1 MTAPLF
7 ADALGPRARQRT
19 LIASLIAGVAL
30 LAAVAVAVRRFQ
42 AEGELDADKWSPL
55 LNLRTLEFLGLGL
68 LNTLKLATAAMAIAL
83 TLGGALALGRLA
95 RNGPVRWGAG
105 VLVEFF
111 RGFPL
116 LLLLLFSVFG
126 LRSLG
131 YDLPLFWSVVAA
143 LAVYNAA
150 VLAEIFR
157 AGILS
162 LDRGQGEAAQTV
174 GLTYWQSMAYVIL
187 PQALR
192 RMIPAIVSQLVTLL
206 KDTSLAYFVQYT
218 ELLRRAQLTGN
229 FGRNLLQVSIAVALV
244 YIAVNFCLGR
254 VARRLE
260 VRQRRRLGAGAI
272 SVAGG
277 PEDLAMADIAPV
289 GEEAEDDG

>member
-1 MTAPLF
+1 MTAPLL
-7 ADALGPRARQRT
+7 ADALGPRGRRRT
-19 LIASLIAGVAL
+19 FVASLVAGALL
-30 LAAVAVAVRRFQ
+30 LAALAVVVRRFQ
-42 AEGELDADKWSPL
+42 AEGELDGDKWSPL
-55 LNLRTLEFLGLGL
+55 INSGTLEFLGLGL
-68 LNTLKLATAAMAIAL
+68 LNTLKLAAAAMAIAL
-83 TLGGALALGRLA
+83 ALGGVLALGRLA

-105 VLVEFF
+105 IVVEFF

-218 ELLRRAQLTGN
+218 ELLRRAQLAGN

-277 PEDLAMADIAPV
+277 PEDLAMADLTP
-289 GEEAEDDG
+289 GPEDAED

>member
-1 MTAPLF
+1 MTAPLL
-7 ADALGPRARQRT
+7 ADALGPRGRRRT
-19 LIASLIAGVAL
+19 TVASVVAGILVLAL
-30 LAAVAVAVRRFQ
+30 VAVVLRRFQ
-42 AEGELDADKWSPL
+42 AEGELDGDLWSPL
-55 LNLRTLEFLGLGL
+55 LDLGTLEFLARGLI
-68 LNTLKLATAAMAIAL
+68 NTLKLAAAAMVMAL
-83 TLGGALALGRLA
+83 ALGGVLALGRLA
-95 RNGPVRWGAG
+95 RNAPVRWAAG
-105 VLVEFF
+105 IVVEFF

-116 LLLLLFSVFG
+116 LLLILFAVFG

-131 YDLPLFWSVVAA
+131 SDLPLFWSVAVA

-174 GLTYWQSMAYVIL
+174 GLTHGQGMRYVIL

-192 RMIPAIVSQLVTLL
+192 RMTPAIVSQLVTLL
-206 KDTSLAYFVQYT
+206 KDTSLAYFVQYE

-229 FGRNLLQVSIAVALV
+229 FNRNLLQVSIAVALV

-254 VARRLE
+254 IARRLE
-260 VRQRRRLGAGAI
+260 VRQRRRLGAAAI

-277 PEDLAMADIAPV
+277 PEDLAGATAPGSPV
-289 GEEAEDDG
+289 DHDR

>member
-1 MTAPLF
+1 MTAPLL
-7 ADALGPRARQRT
+7 ADALGPRGRRRT
-19 LIASLIAGVAL
+19 LIASIVAGAL
-30 LAAVAVAVRRFQ
+30 LLAVLAVIVRRFQ
-42 AEGELDADKWSPL
+42 AEGELEGDKWSPL
-55 LNLRTLEFLGLGL
+55 LDPGTLEFLGLGL
-68 LNTLKLATAAMAIAL
+68 LNTLKLAAAAMAMAV
-83 TLGGALALGRLA
+83 TAGAVLALGRLA
-95 RNGPVRWGAG
+95 RSAPVRWGAG
-105 VLVEFF
+105 AVVEFF

-116 LLLLLFSVFG
+116 LLLLLFAVFG

-131 YDLPLFWSVVAA
+131 YDLPLFWSVAVA
-143 LAVYNAA
+143 LAIYNAS

-162 LDRGQGEAAQTV
+162 LDRGQSEAAQTV
-174 GLTYWQSMAYVIL
+174 GLTYWQGMAYVIL

-218 ELLRRAQLTGN
+218 ELLRRAQLAGN
-229 FGRNLLQVSIAVALV
+229 FDRNLLQVSIAVALV
-244 YIAVNFCLGR
+244 YIFVNFCLGR
-254 VARRLE
+254 LARRLE

-277 PEDLAMADIAPV
+277 PEDLVAADV
-289 GEEAEDDG
+289 DR

>member
-1 MTAPLF
+1 MTAPLL
-7 ADALGPRARQRT
+7 ADALGPRGRRRT
-19 LIASLIAGVAL
+19 LVASVVAGVAL
-30 LAAVAVAVRRFQ
+30 LGLLAVVLRRFQ
-42 AEGELDADKWSPL
+42 AEGELEGELWSPL
-55 LNLRTLEFLGLGL
+55 LEARTLRFLGVGL
-68 LNTLKLATAAMAIAL
+68 LNTLKLAAAAMVLAL
-83 TLGGALALGRLA
+83 ALGGGLALGRLA
-95 RNGPVRWGAG
+95 RGRPVRWVAG
-105 VLVEFF
+105 TVVEFF

-116 LLLLLFSVFG
+116 LLLLLFAVFG

-131 YDLPLFWSVVAA
+131 YDLPLFWSVAGA
-143 LAVYNAA
+143 LALYNGS

-162 LDRGQGEAAQTV
+162 LDRGQGEAASAI
-174 GLTYWQSMAYVIL
+174 GLTYWQSMALVIL

-218 ELLRRAQLTGN
+218 ELLRRAQLTGS
-229 FGRNLLQVSIAVALV
+229 FSRNLLQVSLAVALV
-244 YIAVNFCLGR
+244 YIVVNFLLGR

-260 VRQRRRLGAGAI
+260 VRQRRRLGAGSI

-277 PEDLAMADIAPV
+277 PEDLVATGDAGDVA
-289 GEEAEDDG
+289 AR

>member
-1 MTAPLF
+1 MTAPVL
-7 ADALGPRARQRT
+7 ADALGPRARRRT
-19 LIASLIAGVAL
+19 LIASVLTGVAL
-30 LAAVAVAVRRFQ
+30 LAVLVVVVQRF
-42 AEGELDADKWSPL
+42 ADEGELDGDKWSPL
-55 LNLRTLEFLGLGL
+55 LDGPTLRFLLEGLY
-68 LNTLKLATAAMAIAL
+68 NTLKLAAASMVIAL
-83 TLGGALALGRLA
+83 ALGGALALGRLA

-105 VLVEFF
+105 VVVEFF

-143 LAVYNAA
+143 LAAYNAS

-162 LDRGQGEAAQTV
+162 LDRGQGEAAKAV
-174 GLTYWQSMAYVIL
+174 GLSYWQGMFSVIL

-192 RMIPAIVSQLVTLL
+192 RMTPAIVSQLVTLL
-206 KDTSLAYFVQYT
+206 KDTSLAYFVQYE

-244 YIAVNFCLGR
+244 YIAVNMCLGR
-254 VARRLE
+254 VARSLE
-260 VRQRRRLGAGAI
+260 VRERRRLGAGAI
-272 SVAGG
+272 EVTGAEELAGAG
-277 PEDLAMADIAPV
+277 IDADRPER
-289 GEEAEDDG
+289 

>member
-1 MTAPLF
+1 MTAPLL
-7 ADALGPRARQRT
+7 ADALGPRARRRT
-19 LIASLIAGVAL
+19 LIASLVAGVAL
-30 LAAVAVAVRRFQ
+30 LGAVAVAVRRFQ

-55 LNLRTLEFLGLGL
+55 LDLRTLEFLGLGL
-68 LNTLKLATAAMAIAL
+68 LNTLKLAMAAMAIAL
-83 TLGGALALGRLA
+83 TLGGVLALGRLA

-254 VARRLE
+254 VARRME
-260 VRQRRRLGAGAI
+260 IRQRRRLGAGAI

-277 PEDLAMADIAPV
+277 PEDLAMADV
-289 GEEAEDDG
+289 GTREASDDEV

>member
-1 MTAPLF
+1 MTAPLL
-7 ADALGPRARQRT
+7 ADALGPRGRQRT
-19 LIASLIAGVAL
+19 LVASVVASAVL
-30 LAAVAVAVRRFQ
+30 LALVAVAVRRFQ
-42 AEGELDADKWSPL
+42 AEGELDGDRWSPL
-55 LNLRTLEFLGLGL
+55 LDSGTLEFLGLGL
-68 LNTLKLATAAMAIAL
+68 LNTLKLAAAAMAGAL
-83 TLGGALALGRLA
+83 VLGAALALGRLA
-95 RNGPVRWGAG
+95 RSGPVRWGAG
-105 VLVEFF
+105 IVVEFF

-143 LAVYNAA
+143 LAIYNGS

-162 LDRGQGEAAQTV
+162 LDRGQSEAAHTV
-174 GLTYWQSMAYVIL
+174 GLTYWQGMFHVIL

-192 RMIPAIVSQLVTLL
+192 RMTPAIVSQLVTLL

-218 ELLRRAQLTGN
+218 ELLRRAQLAGN
-229 FGRNLLQVSIAVALV
+229 FDGNLLQVSIAVALV

-254 VARRLE
+254 LARHLE
-260 VRQRRRLGAGAI
+260 VRQQRRLGAG
-272 SVAGG
+272 SVAVIGG
-277 PEDLAMADIAPV
+277 PEDVVVP
-289 GEEAEDDG
+289 EAGPGRTRP

>member
-1 MTAPLF
+1 MTAPLL
-7 ADALGPRARQRT
+7 ADALGPRGRRRT
-19 LIASLIAGVAL
+19 LAASIVAGIVVLVL
-30 LAAVAVAVRRFQ
+30 LAVVVRRFQ
-42 AEGELDADKWSPL
+42 AEGELDGELWSPL
-55 LNLRTLEFLGLGL
+55 LDTGTLEFLWGGL
-68 LNTLKLATAAMAIAL
+68 LNTLKLAAAAMAIAL
-83 TLGGALALGRLA
+83 ALGGALALGRLA
-95 RNGPVRWGAG
+95 RSVPIRWAAG
-105 VLVEFF
+105 VVVEFF

-126 LRSLG
+126 LRALG
-131 YDLPLFWSVVAA
+131 YDLPLFWSVAIA
-143 LAVYNAA
+143 LAVYNGA

-162 LDRGQGEAAQTV
+162 LDRGQGEAAQVV
-174 GLTYWQSMAYVIL
+174 GLTYWQGMAHVIL

-229 FGRNLLQVSIAVALV
+229 FDRNLLQVSIAVALV
-244 YIAVNFCLGR
+244 YIFVNFCLGR

-272 SVAGG
+272 SVAGA
-277 PEDLAMADIAPV
+277 PEDLVDAGPGV
-289 GEEAEDDG
+289 GDVPRR

>member
-1 MTAPLF
+1 MTAPLL
-7 ADALGPRARQRT
+7 ADALGPRARRRT
-19 LIASLIAGVAL
+19 AIASIVAGVLLLAL
-30 LAAVAVAVRRFQ
+30 LAVVVRRFQ
-42 AEGELDADKWSPL
+42 AEGELDGDLWSPL
-55 LNLRTLEFLGLGL
+55 LDGATLEFLGVGL
-68 LNTLKLATAAMAIAL
+68 LNTLKLAAAAMVMAL
-83 TLGGALALGRLA
+83 VLGGALALGRLA
-95 RNGPVRWGAG
+95 RTALVRWGAG
-105 VLVEFF
+105 IVVEFF

-131 YDLPLFWSVVAA
+131 YDLPLFWSVAAA
-143 LAVYNAA
+143 LAIYNGA

-162 LDRGQGEAAQTV
+162 LDRGQGEAASTI
-174 GLTYWQSMAYVIL
+174 GLTYWQSMGYVIL

-244 YIAVNFCLGR
+244 YIAVNFCIGR
-254 VARRLE
+254 VARHLE

-272 SVAGG
+272 ASTAGA
-277 PEDLAMADIAPV
+277 EELSADGIDA
-289 GEEAEDDG
+289 GDR

>member
-1 MTAPLF
+1 MTAPLL
-7 ADALGPRARQRT
+7 ADALGPRARRRT
-19 LIASLIAGVAL
+19 AIASVVAGVVLLAL
-30 LAAVAVAVRRFQ
+30 LAVVVRRFQ
-42 AEGELDADKWSPL
+42 AEGELDGDLWSPL
-55 LNLRTLEFLGLGL
+55 LDGATLEFLGVGL
-68 LNTLKLATAAMAIAL
+68 LNTLKLAAAAMVMAL
-83 TLGGALALGRLA
+83 VLGGTLALGRLA
-95 RNGPVRWGAG
+95 RTALVRWGAG
-105 VLVEFF
+105 VVVEFF

-131 YDLPLFWSVVAA
+131 YDLPLFWSVAAA
-143 LAVYNAA
+143 LAVYNGA

-162 LDRGQGEAAQTV
+162 LDRGQGEAASTV
-174 GLTYWQSMAYVIL
+174 GLTYWQSMGYVIL

-272 SVAGG
+272 ASTAG
-277 PEDLAMADIAPV
+277 A
-289 GEEAEDDG
+289 EELSAAGIDAGDR